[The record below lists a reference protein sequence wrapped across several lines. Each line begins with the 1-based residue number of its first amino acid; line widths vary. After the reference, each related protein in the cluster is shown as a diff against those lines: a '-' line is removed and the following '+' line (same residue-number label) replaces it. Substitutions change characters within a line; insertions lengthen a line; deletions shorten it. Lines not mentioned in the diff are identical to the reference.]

1 MPSVPAA
8 LVDIGCNL
16 GSDRLYHHL
25 ARILPE
31 ARAAG
36 VIAQIITGSSLESSE
51 RALQLAHDHADLFA
65 TAGTHP
71 HHADEWHPGNHRVA
85 FLALARE
92 QRTVAV
98 GETGLDY
105 WRGFAKAANQCKSF
119 NDQLEIAKQVQ
130 KPLFLHERD
139 AFADFRSILEPALP
153 ELAGGVWHCFT
164 ADGDALDWAL
174 AAGLHIGITGWICD
188 PERGGR
194 LRELVRHIP
203 DERLLLE
210 TDAPYLTPKTLQPTP
225 RCNEPKYLP
234 EVLRMVAACRGQS
247 MEDVAHFTTRN
258 AITLFKLDI

>member
-1 MPSVPAA
+1 MHAP

-16 GSDRLYHHL
+16 GSDRLFHDL
-25 ARILPE
+25 DRILPE

-36 VIAQIITGSSLESSE
+36 VIAQVVTGSSLQSSE
-51 RALQLAHDHADLFA
+51 RALQLSVCHDDLFA
-65 TAGTHP
+65 TAGSHP
-71 HHADEWHPGNHRVA
+71 HHADAWHPGSHRVA
-85 FLALARE
+85 FLALAR
-92 QRTVAV
+92 QTRTVAV

-119 NDQLEIAKQVQ
+119 SDQLDIAGQVK

-153 ELAGGVWHCFT
+153 ELYGGVWHCFT

-174 AAGLHIGITGWICD
+174 AAGLYIGITGWICD

-194 LRELVRHIP
+194 LRDLVRHIP
-203 DERLLLE
+203 DDRLLLE

-234 EVLRMVAACRGQS
+234 EVLRMVAQCRGQDAAS
-247 MEDVAHFTTRN
+247 LARMTTAN
-258 AITLFKLDI
+258 AVKLFALDLHV